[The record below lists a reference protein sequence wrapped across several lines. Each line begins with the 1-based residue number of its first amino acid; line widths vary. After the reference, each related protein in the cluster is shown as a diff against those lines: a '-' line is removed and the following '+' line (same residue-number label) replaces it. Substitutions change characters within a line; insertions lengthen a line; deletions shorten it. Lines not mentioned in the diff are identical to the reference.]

1 MHDYDVPSGLH
12 TQSDPPKFAQTMISQ
27 LEPRQQ
33 LYDDM
38 SPYHLTP
45 LWRELHALVPNQP
58 ASPCVAS
65 LWKYEQIRPFLMRA
79 GEVIT
84 AEEAV
89 RRVLILENPA
99 LRGQSSITQSLY
111 AGLQLILP
119 GEVAPSH
126 RHTQSAL
133 RFIVEGSGA
142 FTAVNGERST
152 MHPGDFIIT
161 PSWTWHDHGHVGNPD
176 SHGSDTTEPVVW
188 LDGLDIPLIR
198 FLDAGFAENAP
209 TQSQTVT
216 RAEGTSFAQYGHN
229 MAPVRVS
236 SQSGSPFGQTSPIF
250 SSPYERSRE
259 ALHTLE
265 QSAPVD
271 AWDGVKLR
279 YINPLTGGSPMP
291 TMSTFMQ
298 RLPAGFTG
306 LPYRQTDGAVF
317 SVVEGTGSVRIES
330 KGMVQHFEFSP
341 RDHFVIPSW
350 HTASFSSLQ
359 GCVLFSYSDR
369 PVHQALGIHQEE
381 RLSHVQ

>member
-1 MHDYDVPSGLH
+1 MSSHLDV
-12 TQSDPPKFAQTMISQ
+12 
-27 LEPRQQ
+27 RQK

-38 SPYHLTP
+38 SPHHLTP

-58 ASPCVAS
+58 ASPCVAA
-65 LWKYEQIRPFLMRA
+65 LWKYEHIRPYLMRA

-142 FTAVNGERST
+142 FTAVNGERTT
-152 MHPGDFIIT
+152 MRPGDFIIT
-161 PSWTWHDHGHVGNPD
+161 PSWTWHD
-176 SHGSDTTEPVVW
+176 HGSDTTEPVVW

-198 FLDAGFAENAP
+198 FLDAGFAENGSAK
-209 TQSQTVT
+209 SQTLT
-216 RAEGTSFAQYGHN
+216 RNEGTSLAEYGHN
-229 MAPVRVS
+229 MAPVRVN
-236 SQSGSPFGQTSPIF
+236 SQNGSPFGQTSPIF
-250 SSPYERSRE
+250 SYPYERSRE
-259 ALHTLE
+259 ALHKLE
-265 QSAPVD
+265 QSAPID

-291 TMSTFMQ
+291 TMQTFMQ

-317 SVVEGTGSVRIES
+317 SVVEGTGSVRIERKDN
-330 KGMVQHFEFSP
+330 KGMLQEFEFSP

-350 HTASFSSLQ
+350 HTASFSSSK

-369 PVHQALGIHQEE
+369 PVQQALGIHQEE
-381 RLSHVQ
+381 RLPHVQ